1 MPKRAPKRARDD
13 DLKKNEEAPA
23 AASSLMTALMRRG
36 TVSVLEALEVE
47 LPEVLKTEV
56 IGKHLPLDSTLNL
69 AQVSKWCRD
78 AVWSPEAV
86 HDWKMSKRYNSEYW
100 QERAIIY
107 PLETAVRSGNLP
119 AIKAMIE
126 EGSQDVNAQS
136 PYMWGTTE
144 WYTPLHLAAL
154 YGQPKVMR
162 LLVEAG
168 ADVDAYDSRGNT
180 PLLLAAEQRRTDVVM
195 ELIRLGADVN
205 KKKGPHFC
213 TPLHAAVLRMDMGSV
228 VALLTAGA
236 DVNAVVDGKYLMQTP
251 DCHWWLCSSEEKEHL
266 RNGCYTPLDILG
278 FKCLTSDYSYLT
290 ETPTDTASKDP
301 KVNPAK
307 YDDYVRY
314 FQTFRKASVSNVRGT
329 GEHLTAF
336 SALESKDTKHGAD
349 LRRDAPRPDV
359 YDVGEGSSWFQSLTS
374 MNLILTQAG
383 AKAYKEI
390 KQDDDTG

>member
-1 MPKRAPKRARDD
+1 M
-13 DLKKNEEAPA
+13 
-23 AASSLMTALMRRG
+23 
-36 TVSVLEALEVE
+36 
-47 LPEVLKTEV
+47 
-56 IGKHLPLDSTLNL
+56 
-69 AQVSKWCRD
+69 
-78 AVWSPEAV
+78 
-86 HDWKMSKRYNSEYW
+86 
-100 QERAIIY
+100 
-107 PLETAVRSGNLP
+107 RSGNLP

-126 EGSQDVNAQS
+126 AGEHDVHAQS
-136 PYMWGTTE
+136 DYMQCVYSSGWH
-144 WYTPLHLAAL
+144 TPLHLAAL

-236 DVNAVVDGKYLMQTP
+236 DVNAVVDGKYLVQTP
-251 DCHWWLCSSEEKEHL
+251 DCHWWHSSSEEKEHL

-278 FKCLTSDYSYLT
+278 FKCLTVDHFC
-290 ETPTDTASKDP
+290 
-301 KVNPAK
+301 VNPERI
-307 YDDYVRY
+307 DDYVRY
-314 FQTFRKASVSNVRGT
+314 LQAFRKASVSNQRIYP
-329 GEHLTAF
+329 ECNLTAF
-336 SALESKDTKHGAD
+336 SALESENTKHGAE
-349 LRRDAPRPDV
+349 LGRDVGSPHF
-359 YDVGEGSSWFQSLTS
+359 YDVGEGSSWFQSLVS
-374 MNLILTQAG
+374 MNLILSQAG

>member
-86 HDWKMSKRYNSEYW
+86 HDWTWNKRYNSTIHW
-100 QERAIIY
+100 QDHATDY

-136 PYMWGTTE
+136 EYFWGSFR

-195 ELIRLGADVN
+195 ELIRLGGDVN
-205 KKKGPHFC
+205 KKKRPRFCRDCDPARFC

-236 DVNAVVDGKYLMQTP
+236 DVNAVVDGNYLMKTP
-251 DCHWWLCSSEEKEHL
+251 DCQWWHSSSEEKEHL
-266 RNGCYTPLDILG
+266 RNGCFTPLDILG
-278 FKCLTSDYSYLT
+278 FKCRRSYSSLGVT
-290 ETPTDTASKDP
+290 
-301 KVNPAK
+301 

-314 FQTFRKASVSNVRGT
+314 LQAFRKASVCNKRFNLSEN
-329 GEHLTAF
+329 LTAF
-336 SALESKDTKHGAD
+336 SALDSEDTKHGAE
-349 LRRDAPRPDV
+349 LRRDAPRPNV
-359 YDVGEGSSWFQSLTS
+359 YDAGYYWFQSLVS

-383 AKAYKEI
+383 AKFYEDI
-390 KQDDDTG
+390 KQDDDTGKRCKQTN

>member
-78 AVWSPEAV
+78 AVWSPEAMHQLIMYKH
-86 HDWKMSKRYNSEYW
+86 HDCTIRW
-100 QERAIIY
+100 QEYAIVY

-126 EGSQDVNAQS
+126 EGSQDVNAHS
-136 PYMWGTTE
+136 EYAYEFRFGWH
-144 WYTPLHLAAL
+144 TPLHLAAL
-154 YGQPKVMR
+154 YGQQKVMR

-168 ADVDAYDSRGNT
+168 ANVDAYDSEGNT

-205 KKKGPHFC
+205 KKKRPRFC
-213 TPLHAAVLRMDMGSV
+213 TPLHAAVLSMDMGSV

-236 DVNAVVDGKYLMQTP
+236 DVNAVVDGNYLMKTP
-251 DCHWWLCSSEEKEHL
+251 DCQWWHSSSEEKEHL
-266 RNGCYTPLDILG
+266 RNGCFTPLDILG
-278 FKCLTSDYSYLT
+278 FKCRRSYSSLGVT
-290 ETPTDTASKDP
+290 
-301 KVNPAK
+301 

-314 FQTFRKASVSNVRGT
+314 LQAFRKASVSNKRIYP
-329 GEHLTAF
+329 EQNLTAF
-336 SALESKDTKHGAD
+336 SALESENTKHGAE
-349 LRRDAPRPDV
+349 LRRDAPRPNV
-359 YDVGEGSSWFQSLTS
+359 YDVGDYWFQSLVS

-383 AKAYKEI
+383 AKPYEEI
-390 KQDDDTG
+390 KQDDDTGKRCKQTT

>member
-23 AASSLMTALMRRG
+23 VASSLMTALMRRG

-86 HDWKMSKRYNSEYW
+86 HDWIMSKRHWQDKEVW
-100 QERAIIY
+100 QEHAIDY

-136 PYMWGTTE
+136 EYLYAYFMRKFRFGWH
-144 WYTPLHLAAL
+144 TPLHLAAL

-168 ADVDAYDSRGNT
+168 ANVDAYDSEGNT

-205 KKKGPHFC
+205 KTKRPRFC
-213 TPLHAAVLRMDMGSV
+213 TPLHAAVLHMDMGSV

-236 DVNAVVDGKYLMQTP
+236 DVNAVVDGNYLMKTP
-251 DCHWWLCSSEEKEHL
+251 DCQWWHSSSEEKEYL
-266 RNGCYTPLDILG
+266 RNGCFTPLDILG
-278 FKCLTSDYSYLT
+278 FKCRRSYEFLT
-290 ETPTDTASKDP
+290 
-301 KVNPAK
+301 

-314 FQTFRKASVSNVRGT
+314 LQAFRKASVSNKRIYP
-329 GEHLTAF
+329 EQNLTAF
-336 SALESKDTKHGAD
+336 SALESENTKHGAE
-349 LRRDAPRPDV
+349 LRRDAPRPNV
-359 YDVGEGSSWFQSLTS
+359 YDVGDYWFQSLVS

-383 AKAYKEI
+383 AKPYEEI
-390 KQDDDTG
+390 KQDDDTGKRCKQTT

>member
-13 DLKKNEEAPA
+13 VLKKNEEAPA

-86 HDWKMSKRYNSEYW
+86 HDLKMSKRYFATEYW
-100 QERAIIY
+100 QEHAIKY

-136 PYMWGTTE
+136 EYHCWCSD
-144 WYTPLHLAAL
+144 WWTPLHLAAL

-168 ADVDAYDSRGNT
+168 ANVDAYDSEGNT

-205 KKKGPHFC
+205 KKKRPRFC
-213 TPLHAAVLRMDMGSV
+213 TPLHAAVLHMDMGSV

-236 DVNAVVDGKYLMQTP
+236 DVNAVVDGKYLMKTP
-251 DCHWWLCSSEEKEHL
+251 DCQWWHSSSEEKEYL
-266 RNGCYTPLDILG
+266 RNGCFTPLDILG
-278 FKCLTSDYSYLT
+278 FKCRRSYEFLT
-290 ETPTDTASKDP
+290 
-301 KVNPAK
+301 

-314 FQTFRKASVSNVRGT
+314 LQAFRKASVSNKRIYP
-329 GEHLTAF
+329 EQNLTAF
-336 SALESKDTKHGAD
+336 SALESENTKDGAE
-349 LRRDAPRPDV
+349 LRRDAPRPNV
-359 YDVGEGSSWFQSLTS
+359 YDVGEGNSWFQSLVS

-383 AKAYKEI
+383 AKPYKEI
-390 KQDDDTG
+390 KQDDDTGKRCKQTT

>member
-1 MPKRAPKRARDD
+1 M
-13 DLKKNEEAPA
+13 
-23 AASSLMTALMRRG
+23 
-36 TVSVLEALEVE
+36 
-47 LPEVLKTEV
+47 
-56 IGKHLPLDSTLNL
+56 
-69 AQVSKWCRD
+69 
-78 AVWSPEAV
+78 
-86 HDWKMSKRYNSEYW
+86 
-100 QERAIIY
+100 
-107 PLETAVRSGNLP
+107 RSGNLP

-126 EGSQDVNAQS
+126 AGEHDVHAQS
-136 PYMWGTTE
+136 DYMQCVYSSGWH
-144 WYTPLHLAAL
+144 TPLHLAAL

-205 KKKGPHFC
+205 KTKRPRFC

-278 FKCLTSDYSYLT
+278 FKCLTVDHFC
-290 ETPTDTASKDP
+290 
-301 KVNPAK
+301 VNPERI
-307 YDDYVRY
+307 DDYVRY
-314 FQTFRKASVSNVRGT
+314 LQAFRKASVSNQRIYP
-329 GEHLTAF
+329 ECNLTAF
-336 SALESKDTKHGAD
+336 SALESENTKHGAE
-349 LRRDAPRPDV
+349 LRRDVGPV
-359 YDVGEGSSWFQSLTS
+359 HFYDVGEGSSWFQSLTS

-383 AKAYKEI
+383 AKPYKDI